1 MKIKDI
7 KISNILSFPLK
18 ANFDSESPD
27 ITFGDKLNVI
37 VGANGSGK
45 SNFVEIIFTLF
56 QAYFIEPYNY
66 EYAYDTD
73 KTNHP
78 TYLTKRNDVGNNLR
92 LNKHNKSTTGAS
104 QLYVSFLFGES
115 DKNNLKFIRDNLA
128 QLNTVI
134 TKYTPGL
141 LDLSSIPINAIDI
154 DAISEVSFKFNVNN
168 SNKNVKVAFVLLPEA
183 NNKVQQVVDYYLRNF
198 DLIRKVIET
207 GINREKINWDNMVA
221 SFEFLSSHRLFSS
234 FPTNV
239 EFSPGL
245 DNNISNLTV
254 QKKNQNI
261 KTNTD
266 TSYVFG
272 LTNARIGNQIRK
284 DSRSSL
290 TLEQAIN
297 AQFTE
302 EASLFFRLNALLKEY
317 LGLSIRHKGIPSINV
332 DTLHIELFRC
342 SNDEAIDFDELS
354 SGQKS
359 IFTLIFLVITS
370 ELQNGL
376 LMIDEPEIHLHP
388 RLQKKYFELLKD
400 FSEKYNL
407 QSILVTHS
415 PVFIDEKTIKNTYR
429 FYIESGETKIIKPD
443 GILPSEEE
451 LIRFLSYTNSS
462 KIFFTN
468 KVILVEGDTD
478 NYFFTYLLNN
488 EIKSNQE
495 IEFLTIGGKNSY
507 KKWFDFLDKFKIK
520 RYLLTDFDFLDKK
533 TEYASLGISETR
545 KKLASQGLTADNIA
559 EAEMSNTDR
568 EQDVLGAFSS
578 MTDAFINKKLSDVSQ
593 DDLITLKKGA
603 FLKRQNKIKS
613 SDVSLELENDATF
626 KTNKEQTVNDLRS
639 QSIYVLKWGELEDY
653 LGIHNKGLQSVVD
666 YCSSNS
672 YSSMDTKFKDDVND
686 IFRDIISK

>member
-66 EYAYDTD
+66 EYAFDTD

-92 LNKHNKSTTGAS
+92 LSKHNKSTTGNS

-115 DKNNLKFIRDNLA
+115 DKNNLKFIRDNLV

-134 TKYTPGL
+134 AKYTPGL
-141 LDLSSIPINAIDI
+141 LDFSSIPINEIDI
-154 DAISEVSFKFNVNN
+154 DAISEISFKFNVNN
-168 SNKNVKVAFVLLPEA
+168 SNKNTKVAFVLLPEA

-207 GINREKINWDNMVA
+207 GINRDKINWDNVVA

-245 DNNISNLTV
+245 DNSISNLTV

-302 EASLFFRLNALLKEY
+302 EASLFFRLNTLLKEY
-317 LGLSIRHKGIPSINV
+317 LDLSIRHKGIPSINV
-332 DTLHIELFRC
+332 DTLHIELFKC
-342 SNDEAIDFDELS
+342 SNDEVIDFDELS

-429 FYIESGETKIIKPD
+429 FYIENGETKIIKPE
-443 GILPSEEE
+443 GITSSEED

-468 KVILVEGDTD
+468 KVVIVEGDTD
-478 NYFFTYLLNN
+478 SYFFTYLLSNHLQN
-488 EIKSNQE
+488 NQE
-495 IEFLTIGGKNSY
+495 IEFLAIGGKGAY
-507 KKWFDFLDKFKIK
+507 KKWFEFLDKFKIK
-520 RYLLTDFDFLDKK
+520 HYLVTDFDFLDNKP
-533 TEYASLGISETR
+533 EYSQLGITETR
-545 KKLASQGLTADNIA
+545 LSIASQGITPENVVQAQIVAPQTLQQAQEASNLVFDGLLSKTLADIT
-559 EAEMSNTDR
+559 E
-568 EQDVLGAFSS
+568 
-578 MTDAFINKKLSDVSQ
+578 
-593 DDLITLKKGA
+593 DDLLALKKGA
-603 FLKRQNKIKS
+603 FRERQRKLKFNVITEELEKS
-613 SDVSLELENDATF
+613 STF
-626 KTNKEQTVNDLRS
+626 KVNVESAITDLRS
-639 QSIYVLKWGELEDY
+639 QDIYVLKCGDLEDY
-653 LGIHNKGLQSVVD
+653 LAIHNKGLQSVVE
-666 YCSSNS
+666 YCSQNKFA
-672 YSSMDTKFKDDVND
+672 TIEAKFKDDLTSIFTD
-686 IFRDIISK
+686 ILSK